1 MRHATGNMQSHG
13 GRDMQHAAPNL
24 VALGEVCDLEEL
36 LVGARGK
43 NVVPEANQ
51 MGLDGYSTRPPPG
64 CGKYE
69 NERKMDGTQRTYDRK
84 SAQSPR

>member
-1 MRHATGNMQSHG
+1 
-13 GRDMQHAAPNL
+13 MQHAAPNL

-43 NVVPEANQ
+43 NVVPEAKQ